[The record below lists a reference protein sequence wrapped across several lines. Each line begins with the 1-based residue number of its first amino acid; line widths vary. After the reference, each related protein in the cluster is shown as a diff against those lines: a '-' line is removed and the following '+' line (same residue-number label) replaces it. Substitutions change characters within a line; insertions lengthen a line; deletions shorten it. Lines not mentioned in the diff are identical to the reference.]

1 MHILIATAGVLPPG
15 PVADLAERLLSD
27 EGHVSVLTVIEVPR
41 SFLDGIESETWH
53 PFTEGDDLE
62 PSDHHAAVV
71 DRYVEERG
79 RKLVEPIIAALRAR
93 GIEANGIFVEGTD
106 RGVAICETADQI
118 EADLIVMGATRRL
131 FGEGAWESISSEVM
145 QRTHLPLLLIP
156 GAPRAAEDTD
166 DEATVSGAHE
176 ADAI

>member
-15 PVADLAERLLSD
+15 PVADLTERLLAD

-53 PFTEGDDLE
+53 PFTEGDELE
-62 PSDHHAAVV
+62 PADRRAAVV

-79 RKLVEPIIAALRAR
+79 RKLVEPILAALRAR
-93 GIEANGIFVEGTD
+93 GIEANGIFAEGAD
-106 RGVAICETADQI
+106 RGVVICETADQI

-131 FGEGAWESISSEVM
+131 FGEAWESISTEVM
-145 QRTHLPLLLIP
+145 QRTRLPLLLIP
-156 GAPRAAEDTD
+156 GAPRSAEDAD
-166 DEATVSGAHE
+166 DDSTVSGAHQ
-176 ADAI
+176 ANVT